1 MTDAEEARL
10 AQLAIDAIT
19 KNGIAT
25 MTREQRT
32 VYLTA
37 LGQAAHQLLRSNE
50 GDGYVRGW
58 LETALDDLK
67 RPAFLAFRKLD
78 A

>member
-1 MTDAEEARL
+1 MTKAEEERL
-10 AQLAIDAIT
+10 EKLALDAIT
-19 KNGIAT
+19 KNGVAT

>member
-1 MTDAEEARL
+1 MTKAEEERL
-10 AQLAIDAIT
+10 AKLALDAIT
-19 KNGIAT
+19 KSGVAT

-37 LGQAAHQLLRSNE
+37 LGQAAHQLLRANE

-58 LETALDDLK
+58 LETALDDLN